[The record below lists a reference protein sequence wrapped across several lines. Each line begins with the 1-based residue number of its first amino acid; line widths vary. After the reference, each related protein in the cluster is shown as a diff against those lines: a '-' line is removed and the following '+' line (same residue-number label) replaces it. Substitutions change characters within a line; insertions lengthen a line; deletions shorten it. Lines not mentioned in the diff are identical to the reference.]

1 MSKCN
6 DYPIN
11 NIDAEDVPVWGK
23 NVLPDEG
30 YLLMAAK
37 LVDQQCGRALPFL
50 YHLPINMVTP
60 GGTFQTNTYS
70 ANGNG
75 FTSEWAANQVRAGY
89 TYNNT
94 PNDIRFADIVE
105 KLAQYLI
112 LKKDDGI
119 SGNYIIQG
127 NGFYTFTGGHEYIP
141 GYAYYLGD
149 NGQPTTETAYV
160 NGRRQH
166 LFEVIDKSTI
176 LINIYIENDPEA

>member
-6 DYPIN
+6 DYPVN

-23 NVLPDEG
+23 TVLPDEG

-37 LVDQQCGRALPFL
+37 MVDQQCGRALPFL
-50 YHLPINMVTP
+50 YHLPIHMVTP

-70 ANGNG
+70 LPGNG
-75 FTSEWAANQVRAGY
+75 FSQEWAANQVRAGY

-94 PNDIRFADIVE
+94 PNDIRLADVVE
-105 KLAQYLI
+105 KPAQYLI
-112 LKKDDGI
+112 LKKDDTI

-127 NGFYTFTGGHEYIP
+127 NGFYTFTGGHDYIP
-141 GYAYYLGD
+141 GYAYYLGE
-149 NGQPTTETAYV
+149 NGQPTTDTVYI

-166 LFEVIDKSTI
+166 LFEVVDSSTI
-176 LINIYIENDPEA
+176 LINIHIEVDPEA